1 MRFLIIPEF
10 DYSGD
15 MNFTRE
21 MINRLKIA
29 TPSLDVFAVGTLG
42 LYIEE
47 TYNLH
52 NSKALAHAMG
62 GVVLNSFLEP
72 KDAHI
77 DIFIGLLPRDF
88 GYEFDAIYTT
98 NKGLIGVQIQEIEKE
113 LLRGGYPIENGFY
126 TEEDVTFTGTV
137 EEIVSDIQ
145 QRTGSL
151 LRS

>member
-15 MNFTRE
+15 VKFTQE
-21 MINRLKIA
+21 MVNRLKIA
-29 TPSLDVFAVGTLG
+29 TPDLKIFTVGTLG

-47 TYNLH
+47 AFNLH
-52 NSKALAHAMG
+52 TSKALAHAMG
-62 GVVLNSFLEP
+62 GVALNSLLEP

-88 GYEFDAIYTT
+88 DYEFDAIYTT
-98 NKGLIGVQIQEIEKE
+98 NKGLIGVQIQEIERE
-113 LLRGGYPIENGFY
+113 LLKGGYPIENGFY
-126 TEEDVTFTGTV
+126 TEEDVTFTGTM

>member
-15 MNFTRE
+15 VKFTQE
-21 MINRLKIA
+21 MVNRLKIA
-29 TPSLDVFAVGTLG
+29 TPDLKIFTVGALG

-47 TYNLH
+47 MFDLH
-52 NSKALAHAMG
+52 TSKALAHAMG
-62 GVVLNSFLEP
+62 GVALNSLLEP

-88 GYEFDAIYTT
+88 DYEFDAIYTT
-98 NKGLIGVQIQEIEKE
+98 NKGLIGVQIQEIERE
-113 LLRGGYPIENGFY
+113 LLKGGYPIENGFY
-126 TEEDVTFTGTV
+126 TEEDVTFTGTM

>member
-15 MNFTRE
+15 VKFTQE
-21 MINRLKIA
+21 IINRLKIA
-29 TPSLDVFAVGTLG
+29 TPDLKVFAVGTLG

-47 TYNLH
+47 MYNLH
-52 NSKALAHAMG
+52 TSKALAHAMG

-72 KDAHI
+72 EDAHI

-88 GYEFDAIYTT
+88 DYAFDAVYTT
-98 NKGLIGVQIQEIEKE
+98 NKGLTGVQIQEIERE
-113 LLRGGYPIENGFY
+113 LLKGEYPIENGFY
-126 TEEDVTFTGTV
+126 TEEDVTFTGTM

>member
-10 DYSGD
+10 DYNGD
-15 MNFTRE
+15 IKFTQE

-29 TPSLDVFAVGTLG
+29 TPNLKVFAVGALSS
-42 LYIEE
+42 YIEE

-52 NSKALAHAMG
+52 TSKALAHAMW
-62 GVVLNSFLEP
+62 GVALNSFLEP
-72 KDAHI
+72 KDAYI
-77 DIFIGLLPRDF
+77 DVFIGLLPRDF
-88 GYEFDAIYTT
+88 DYEFDAIYTT

-113 LLRGGYPIENGFY
+113 LLRGDYPIENGFY
-126 TEEDVTFTGTV
+126 TEEDVTFTGTM
-137 EEIVSDIQ
+137 EDIVSDIQ